1 MILNSIRTAHC
12 CILELLIFHPQ
23 LFSQRS
29 AFTRSAPQIS
39 GIALHATTSL
49 YIFSQHT
56 HSGSRFHCHFP
67 YITSAAV
74 PRRRHFLQPFGLTS
88 PLFFICSIPGRIH
101 NGHHL
106 VPHPQPTVSTQPPP
120 WHHSPPTAP
129 LPTVLSHPPPQT
141 ILPHF
146 QATSPQPP
154 APTWPHHMPTHPPP
168 APTFVTH
175 PHAYPAPPQMQ
186 ALETM
191 PAQPLHHPPSLQ
203 HASPAPSV
211 PQAPQAPQ
219 PQPPAQPAPIHWD
232 QFGSLTPS
240 SHPLLT
246 LHHIKHQPQP
256 PLFLLTQHLPRW
268 HLCHQLLAIRTSQHQ

>member
-88 PLFFICSIPGRIH
+88 PLFFICSIH

-106 VPHPQPTVSTQPPP
+106 VPHPQYLLS
-120 WHHSPPTAP
+120 A
-129 LPTVLSHPPPQT
+129 LSHHHGT
-141 ILPHF
+141 ILQQRHLSLLF
-146 QATSPQPP
+146 CLI
-154 APTWPHHMPTHPPP
+154 HHHRRSCL
-168 APTFVTH
+168 TFR
-175 PHAYPAPPQMQ
+175 
-186 ALETM
+186 
-191 PAQPLHHPPSLQ
+191 PL
-203 HASPAPSV
+203 
-211 PQAPQAPQ
+211 
-219 PQPPAQPAPIHWD
+219 
-232 QFGSLTPS
+232 
-240 SHPLLT
+240 
-246 LHHIKHQPQP
+246 
-256 PLFLLTQHLPRW
+256 RRN
-268 HLCHQLLAIRTSQHQ
+268 HQLLRGHITCQHILHRRQPL